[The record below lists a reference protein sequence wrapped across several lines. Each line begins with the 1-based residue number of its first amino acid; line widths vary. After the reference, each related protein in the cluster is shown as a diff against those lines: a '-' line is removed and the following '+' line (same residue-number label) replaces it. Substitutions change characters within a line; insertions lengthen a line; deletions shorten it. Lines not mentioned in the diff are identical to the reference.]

1 MNCGEVG
8 HSPSHL
14 TKKKGN
20 ANETNTKTT
29 LNKMKNN
36 MENNLIDNCMKL
48 GFGMMR
54 LPRIEG
60 TQTIDL
66 EQTKAMVDA
75 FIEAG
80 GKYFDTAY
88 VYEGSE
94 AATKAALC
102 DRYPRES
109 YYLADKLNAS
119 EFACKSEEEAKNEI
133 RVSLERTGAGYFD
146 FYLVHGI
153 DKGNRERY
161 DQYGIWE
168 YVKQLKEEGLI
179 LHYGFSFHSTPE
191 HLEEILCEHPDAEF
205 VQLQINYSDW
215 EDPFIASRRCYEVA
229 TRHGK
234 PVVVMEPVK
243 GGKLANPPQQV
254 KDILQKANPD
264 ASLASWA
271 IRFAASLP
279 GVMVVLSGMSN
290 LAQMQDNVSFMR
302 QLQPLSAEEL
312 GVVEAARNALAEFD
326 GIACTACHY
335 CTPGCPMD
343 IHIPEIFA
351 VMNVYKMYGD
361 LNEARNEYS
370 WRPGGEKA
378 SACLQCGQCEA
389 ACPQHLPIISL
400 LEEVAETLEIPA
412 H

>member
-1 MNCGEVG
+1 
-8 HSPSHL
+8 
-14 TKKKGN
+14 
-20 ANETNTKTT
+20 
-29 LNKMKNN
+29 
-36 MENNLIDNCMKL
+36 MENKLIDNCMKL

-54 LPRIEG
+54 LPRVEG
-60 TQTIDL
+60 TNDIDV
-66 EQTKAMVDA
+66 EHTKRMVDA
-75 FIEAG
+75 FMEAG

-133 RVSLERTGAGYFD
+133 KVSLERTGAGYFD
-146 FYLVHGI
+146 FYLLHGI
-153 DKGNRERY
+153 DTGNKEKFS
-161 DQYGIWE
+161 QYGIWD
-168 YVKQLKEEGLI
+168 YMRKLKEEGLI
-179 LHYGFSFHSTPE
+179 RHYGFSFHSTPE
-191 HLEEILCEHPDAEF
+191 HLDELLTEHPDTEF

-215 EDPFIASRRCYEVA
+215 EDPLIASRQCYEVA

-234 PVVVMEPVK
+234 PVIVMEPVK
-243 GGKLANPPQQV
+243 GGKLADPPQQV
-254 KDILQKANPD
+254 KEILHQANPNV
-264 ASLASWA
+264 SYASWA
-271 IRFAASLP
+271 IRFTASLP
-279 GVMVVLSGMSN
+279 NVMVVLSGMSN
-290 LAQMQDNVSFMR
+290 MEQMEDNLSFMR
-302 QLQPLSAEEL
+302 QLQPLNDEEQKVLESA
-312 GVVEAARNALAEFD
+312 RKALLQFD

-351 VMNVYKMYGD
+351 VMNVYKMYGN
-361 LNEARNEYS
+361 LIEARNEYK

-378 SACLQCGQCEA
+378 SACIQCGQCED

-400 LEEVAETLEIPA
+400 LEEVAETLEE
-412 H
+412 